1 MRPVPLL
8 LAVSVTMCAGRLSAQ
23 ATRAQ
28 GTVDA
33 PLIEVHGVGE
43 LRLPPDVAVLRIEV
57 ASRASTA
64 AAAAAETGRRLAAV
78 ADTLRR
84 SGLGPEI
91 VQPLALNV
99 GSNEAPSEGRL
110 VDYEARAAISVRVRH
125 LDRLGPLVD
134 AALAAGATEIPSVRF
149 ESDSMEAATRGALA
163 RAYTDALGTARALAA
178 AAGSRLG
185 QVIGIEVWDRPD
197 EWLSDED
204 LSYLG
209 PRFGA
214 SARRDVR
221 VVATVTVRWQL
232 VPGPR

>member
-8 LAVSVTMCAGRLSAQ
+8 VAASVTILAGRLSAQ
-23 ATRAQ
+23 AVRSP
-28 GTVDA
+28 GTVES
-33 PLIEVHGVGE
+33 PVVQVYGIGE
-43 LRLPPDVAVLRIEV
+43 LRLPPDIAVLRIEV

-110 VDYEARAAISVRVRH
+110 VDYEARAAISVRVRQ

-149 ESDSMEAATRGALA
+149 ESDSMDAAKRNALA
-163 RAYTDALGTARALAA
+163 RAYADALGTARSLAA
-178 AAGSRLG
+178 AAGARLG
-185 QVIGIEVWDRPD
+185 QVIEIETWDRPND
-197 EWLSDED
+197 WTGDED
-204 LSYLG
+204 LSYLE

-221 VVATVTVRWQL
+221 VGATVTVRWQL
-232 VPGPR
+232 VPGTR

>member
-1 MRPVPLL
+1 M
-8 LAVSVTMCAGRLSAQ
+8 AASVAILAGRLSAQ
-23 ATRAQ
+23 AVRSP
-28 GTVDA
+28 GTVES
-33 PLIEVHGVGE
+33 PVVQVHGIGE
-43 LRLPPDVAVLRIEV
+43 LRLPPDIAVLRIEV

-110 VDYEARAAISVRVRH
+110 VDYEARAAISVRVRQ

-149 ESDSMEAATRGALA
+149 ESDSMEVAARHALA
-163 RAYTDALGTARALAA
+163 RAYADAQGTARTLAA
-178 AAGSRLG
+178 AAGARLG
-185 QVIGIEVWDRPD
+185 QVIGIEAWDRPD
-197 EWLSDED
+197 DWMADED

-221 VVATVTVRWQL
+221 VVASVTVRWQL
-232 VPGPR
+232 VPGTR